1 MNHVLREFR
10 THLSWFGVSTSSSL
24 SIRYFY
30 IPRSQYGKSKDF
42 VSSNI
47 ISCSTDPL
55 QLEHKSDDSSTNNL
69 MFYEW
74 KISDNNS
81 VSYPPPASCVLIV
94 VSSLKK
100 IKEKHKQHQ
109 IQNRDN
115 ECSDSY
121 SDDGLVLPEDEEKTN
136 YDEGILLF

>member
-30 IPRSQYGKSKDF
+30 VPRSQYGKSKDS

-55 QLEHKSDDSSTNNL
+55 QLEKKSDDSSTNNL

-74 KISDNNS
+74 KVSDTNLG
-81 VSYPPPASCVLIV
+81 SYPPSASCVLIV

-100 IKEKHKQHQ
+100 NKEKHKHQ

-121 SDDGLVLPEDEEKTN
+121 SDDGLVVPEDEEKTN
-136 YDEGILLF
+136 CDEGN